1 MYRNSLPNF
10 KKSSNSRNG
19 FKVRTQQ
26 RIGNISN
33 LLNQINTDV
42 LSLNNYSSSDSLASI
57 PPNTV
62 RSISPPLSTASLHHR
77 RPQSVFNQQL
87 PPSTSR
93 SINTLPGEITGGN
106 ISSSPPLTIF
116 EENKMKEINKE
127 DLNNLEE
134 KKEEKEE
141 NINEDKTVNVENE
154 EKNST
159 QSPLPSPSNKNIET
173 TKIIVEQADSI
184 SFEEKNNLLLE
195 SPPIPSPFLR
205 SPSPSPALLSSSSP
219 FSFSSQNLSDNSSQ
233 MSFII
238 REKLHEFAKDLRR
251 RTSAVREELCREP
264 TPTDE
269 QAEEDE
275 DEDKD
280 EKRRK
285 SGERRPDQAS
295 LMSLIGLHQEVESD
309 EIVDV
314 PSRLLPSNIDPF
326 SKLYVSWLSFVL
338 IAFLY
343 NSFVIPLRCSYPYQ
357 TRSNLRY
364 WLFGDYIC
372 DLIYLVDL
380 TLIKSRLTFMRDGIN
395 VKSPPEMLHH
405 YLTSGVFKLDLFSLL
420 PLDILYIWTGPICAW
435 RIFRLLKL
443 PSFWEFFELLDSSF
457 SNPYAI
463 RIAKTFCY
471 MIYII
476 HCNSCV
482 YYVLSAWQGFGQ
494 IPYNYK
500 GKWYLNKWVY
510 NNEGNAYIRC
520 FYFTAAVATS
530 TGNNPAPTNV
540 IEYIYMTFSWMMGV
554 FVFALLLGQIRDIVS
569 NANKNNEEF
578 RTTMDRALSECK
590 RLGLPEHLT
599 ARVRAWFLYTW
610 EQQRTL
616 EEKRLV
622 EKLPLKLQ
630 TDLALSVHYNTLSKV
645 KLFQDADRAFMR
657 DLVLRLRPVIFLPGD
672 IICRKG
678 DVGKEMYIVNNGI
691 LEVVGGENN
700 EIVFATLTEGSVFG
714 EISLLAIGGNN
725 RRTANIR
732 SKGYSTL
739 FVLSKE
745 DLNDVI
751 KDYPDAQQ
759 LLKKKARQMLRKDEK
774 GKKGAEESKKNL
786 IERCRVSCD
795 LRTPRMLSAV
805 AQLLPSKSKTVK
817 QLLEQPEI
825 KEDKQKKKYLKRW
838 STIPYEFSD
847 ASDIME
853 ERKRRQPLS
862 DRKEKIN

>member
-1 MYRNSLPNF
+1 MYRNSLPKF
-10 KKSSNSRNG
+10 KKRNENSNDRSSG
-19 FKVRTQQ
+19 FRARTQQ

-33 LLNQINTDV
+33 LLDQINTDV
-42 LSLNNYSSSDSLASI
+42 LSLNNYSSSSDLKSI

-62 RSISPPLSTASLHHR
+62 RSLSPLSTDRLRHKH
-77 RPQSVFNQQL
+77 PQSVFNIEQSQQL
-87 PPSTSR
+87 SSR
-93 SINTLPGEITGGN
+93 SISNKLPGEITEN
-106 ISSSPPLTIF
+106 ISPLF
-116 EENKMKEINKE
+116 EEIEMKER
-127 DLNNLEE
+127 
-134 KKEEKEE
+134 KKEK
-141 NINEDKTVNVENE
+141 INE
-154 EKNST
+154 EKACDENEGENSPT
-159 QSPLPSPSNKNIET
+159 PSHKNIE

-184 SFEEKNNLLLE
+184 SFEEKEDNNQNNLILE
-195 SPPIPSPFLR
+195 SPPPSPFLH
-205 SPSPSPALLSSSSP
+205 SPSPSPGLLSSSSP
-219 FSFSSQNLSDNSSQ
+219 FSFSSHNLSDNSSQ

-275 DEDKD
+275 EEEND
-280 EKRRK
+280 EKKRK

-295 LMSLIGLHQEVESD
+295 LMSLIGLHQ
-309 EIVDV
+309 
-314 PSRLLPSNIDPF
+314 
-326 SKLYVSWLSFVL
+326 
-338 IAFLY
+338 
-343 NSFVIPLRCSYPYQ
+343 

-364 WLFGDYIC
+364 WLFGDYTC
-372 DLIYLVDL
+372 DLIYLIDL

-540 IEYIYMTFSWMMGV
+540 VEYIYMTFSWMMGV

-599 ARVRAWFLYTW
+599 GRVRAWFLYTW

-700 EIVFATLTEGSVFG
+700 EIVFANLTEGSVFG

-759 LLKKKARQMLRKDEK
+759 LLKKKAR
-774 GKKGAEESKKNL
+774 
-786 IERCRVSCD
+786 
-795 LRTPRMLSAV
+795 
-805 AQLLPSKSKTVK
+805 
-817 QLLEQPEI
+817 
-825 KEDKQKKKYLKRW
+825 
-838 STIPYEFSD
+838 
-847 ASDIME
+847 
-853 ERKRRQPLS
+853 
-862 DRKEKIN
+862 